1 MSEPVIIQTRNVSR
15 LYPGVTALDSV
26 NYQVIRNQVN
36 VLIGENGAGKSTMM
50 KLLAGVETPSSG
62 TIELEGKAVA
72 LTSTQKAERLGIS
85 IIFQEL
91 NLFPNLSVMDNIFMA
106 NEFSSVAASMWIINI
121 SWPKPCCSGWSWTS
135 IRIRRW
141 AASVSAISSWLKLLA
156 LWLMTPGC

>member
-62 TIELEGKAVA
+62 TIELEEK
-72 LTSTQKAERLGIS
+72 R
-85 IIFQEL
+85 
-91 NLFPNLSVMDNIFMA
+91 
-106 NEFSSVAASMWIINI
+106 
-121 SWPKPCCSGWSWTS
+121 
-135 IRIRRW
+135 
-141 AASVSAISSWLKLLA
+141 
-156 LWLMTPGC
+156 